1 MACRLVCERN
11 KRPSSRVESLAKRE
25 KRGRTVSAGA
35 MRERKRNQRQR
46 CLTNEAKVV
55 YLTPFFFFLSIIII
69 NNNIA
74 QTIGALGA
82 RVGIIRINTITVIIE
97 AAAIRTFFPQY
108 PMCPRR
114 MKGRTMTRPSIIE
127 MPLLPR

>member
-35 MRERKRNQRQR
+35 RERKRNQRQR

>member
-35 MRERKRNQRQR
+35 RERKRNQRQR

-114 MKGRTMTRPSIIE
+114 TRGRTTTRPSIIE

>member
-1 MACRLVCERN
+1 M
-11 KRPSSRVESLAKRE
+11 
-25 KRGRTVSAGA
+25 
-35 MRERKRNQRQR
+35 R

-74 QTIGALGA
+74 QTIGTLGIG
-82 RVGIIRINTITVIIE
+82 VGIIRINTITVIIE
-97 AAAIRTFFPQY
+97 AAVIRTFFLQY

-114 MKGRTMTRPSIIE
+114 TRGRTMTRPSIIE